1 MAAMDE
7 PSVMFS
13 DLFKWIPRWRDKVV
27 IELWSMGTFMRLDW
41 SEKHQAVVAAKAKE
55 DNEKTWKAMQEETRK
70 NLDQER
76 LEKGAAS
83 RQHAARIAEA
93 SQERAAKA
101 EEQRKKQLDQ
111 TIEVRFNEESKQA
124 YVPLPPHPLLLARL
138 SFSRSLLL
146 SSSDSSVASDA
157 CVCPSHHIT
166 ARRGSAPS
174 DHGRAAGIMRA
185 RRRRTP
191 RTRRRRNG
199 LSVSSAASAS
209 TVRRSASRRRS
220 VPLKRWRGRGRE
232 PP

>member
-124 YVPLPPHPLLLARL
+124 YVLLPPPPPAARSPLLVSLAAL
-138 SFSRSLLL
+138 FLL
-146 SSSDSSVASDA
+146 
-157 CVCPSHHIT
+157 
-166 ARRGSAPS
+166 
-174 DHGRAAGIMRA
+174 
-185 RRRRTP
+185 
-191 RTRRRRNG
+191 
-199 LSVSSAASAS
+199 
-209 TVRRSASRRRS
+209 
-220 VPLKRWRGRGRE
+220 
-232 PP
+232 